1 MFGSRRPGSHSF
13 REHHVTLQP
22 RESRMQRRWRRAV
35 VILLLISVPVSAW
48 QGWEAAMRHQ
58 QPLELERLALVE
70 SQAQLTSELEE
81 ARQRYHQL
89 EVDLLVARDA
99 VAEGQQIIH
108 ELEAQLFKQQQ
119 SLAQYQGVLA
129 PSAMAPGLRI
139 QAFELQATDSPEAFR
154 YKVMVSRVGDES
166 DTLEASLAVS
176 VKGLL
181 NGTTEELSLADLSPS
196 LGDDQLALNFRY
208 FQVVPAR
215 SEQAL
220 LTLPDG
226 FEPQQVKL
234 VATRN
239 GDTLV
244 EQVFDWTVT
253 GAEH

>member
-1 MFGSRRPGSHSF
+1 M
-13 REHHVTLQP
+13 TLQP

-35 VILLLISVPVSAW
+35 VILLLISIPVSAW

-181 NGTTEELSLADLSPS
+181 NGKTEELSLADLSPS

-220 LTLPDG
+220 LILPDG
-226 FEPQQVKL
+226 FDPQQVKL